1 MFHRL
6 GAAALKPNLDNILD
20 LSQSLGNPHQAY
32 KSIHIAGTN
41 GKGSTS
47 HMLASILQKNGYKT
61 GLYTSPHLKD
71 FRERIRID
79 GKKISKKN
87 VIDFIKNHREVLE
100 RIKPSFF
107 EMTLALAFDHFSQN
121 GVEIAVIETGL
132 GGRLDSTNIIKPELS
147 IITNISRDHM
157 DILGDS
163 LDKIAFEKA
172 GIIKDGIP
180 VIIGERNLITDPV
193 FIEKALSLNAPITF
207 AEDEWEIVDSQ
218 IKSGYQ
224 DIWILPMTSSVPF
237 KVHLDLLGHYQLK
250 NIKSILS
257 ALKILPLNG
266 IPLDFQKS
274 IQSLSQVKKRTGLRG
289 RWEILSQSPLTICDT
304 GHNEDGIKELVDQL
318 NLTPYKNLHF
328 VFGVVKDKELDA
340 VLSLLPQNAY
350 YYFCKADIPRAME
363 AEILMNQASAYG
375 LKGKSYAS
383 VIDALDQARILAQK
397 DDLIFIGGSTF
408 VVAEIIP

>member
-193 FIEKALSLNAPITF
+193 FIEKSLSLNAPITF